1 MIPFRDLKSN
11 NIFLTDDTTVKIGDF
26 GLATVKARPEDKAES
41 NPNPSGSIL
50 WMVGLCFIKVV
61 VSLQPPEVIKMQL
74 ANPYSNRS
82 DVYSFGIVLY
92 ELLSSSL
99 PYAEYKSRDQILFLV
114 GSGRLKPDMRK
125 LRTDTPKRFRV
136 LLDTCICYNTEGRPE
151 FLEVCL
157 SFCKSAWPFEFI
169 RLLLIV

>member
-1 MIPFRDLKSN
+1 MQ
-11 NIFLTDDTTVKIGDF
+11 FL
-26 GLATVKARPEDKAES
+26 
-41 NPNPSGSIL
+41 
-50 WMVGLCFIKVV
+50 
-61 VSLQPPEVIKMQL
+61 SLQPPEVIKMQL

-151 FLEVCL
+151 FLEVCTLAKFTWPL
-157 SFCKSAWPFEFI
+157 SS
-169 RLLLIV
+169 